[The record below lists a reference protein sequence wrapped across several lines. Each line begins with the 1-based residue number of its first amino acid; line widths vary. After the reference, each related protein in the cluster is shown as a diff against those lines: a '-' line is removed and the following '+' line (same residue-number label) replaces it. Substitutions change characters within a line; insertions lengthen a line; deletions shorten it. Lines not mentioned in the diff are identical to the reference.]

1 MIPNVLLALT
11 LATTPGTEGEAI
23 LQRAEEAVDRGLSD
37 ANPNEAA
44 RAFADAAARY
54 DELRRS
60 GIDNAALCRNQ
71 GNACLLAGN
80 LPAAILAY
88 RRGLRLAPSDQ
99 ALREGLS
106 CAREQVV
113 YSSPQALGRPRVD
126 WPLWLP
132 RPRNGAQYFTAFFLY
147 CLGCLIA
154 GRWWLTRG
162 RGLLG
167 AAAGCWL
174 LAAILGVALV
184 REDQEA
190 RADVDKPV
198 AVIAADDVV
207 LRRGNGPAYPTA
219 YETPLHRGVESR
231 IRFIRGDWVQIEL
244 SGGEVG
250 WVPRRALL
258 SDALS

>member
-1 MIPNVLLALT
+1 MIPGVLLALT
-11 LATTPGTEGEAI
+11 LATMPDNPGDAI
-23 LQRAEEAVDRGLSD
+23 LRRAEDTVHRGLGD
-37 ANPNEAA
+37 PDPNEAA
-44 RAFADAAARY
+44 KAFAQAAARY

-60 GIDNAALCRNQ
+60 GINNAALSRNQ
-71 GNACLLAGN
+71 GNASLLAGN

-88 RRGLRLAPSDQ
+88 RRGLRLAPADQ
-99 ALREGLS
+99 GLREALS

-132 RPRNGAQYFTAFFLY
+132 RPSTGAQYVTALFLH
-147 CLGCLIA
+147 CLGCLMVA
-154 GRWWLTRG
+154 RWWLTRG
-162 RGLLG
+162 AGLLP
-167 AAAGCWL
+167 AAAGCWMI
-174 LAAILGVALV
+174 AAILAVVLV
-184 REDQEA
+184 RENREA
-190 RADVDKPV
+190 RADVEKPV

-207 LRRGNGPAYPTA
+207 LRRGNGPAYPAA

-244 SGGEVG
+244 AGGEVG

-258 SDALS
+258 SDAVS